1 LKFGEKDMEMLEL
14 LQRSVEAKASDVLIT
29 VGVPPV
35 LRITGKLQKMEL
47 EKLSPKDTQRIIYSI
62 LTEKQIK
69 CLEDI
74 RELDFTYDVPGLSRF
89 RVNVHF
95 QRNSVA
101 ATIRTIPRMVPSF
114 KDLNLPPALLDFCKL
129 ERGFV
134 LVTGRSTS
142 GKSTTLATMIDH
154 INNEKKR
161 HIITVEDPIEF
172 LHTHKES
179 VVEQREVGTDTATFA
194 AALKYSLRQNPDV
207 VLIGEMRDLETIA
220 AAVTAAETGHLVFA
234 TLHTISAIQTIERII
249 DVFPADQQEQIRY
262 QLSFTLE
269 GIVTQQLLP
278 SVDGG
283 LVPAC
288 EILFVT
294 PAIRNLIRE
303 GNTHQINVLIETG
316 LKFGMQ
322 SMDQAVLNLYKAGK
336 ISNSVLVSRI
346 SDPDK
351 IKGLL

>member
-1 LKFGEKDMEMLEL
+1 MEMIDL
-14 LQRSVEAKASDVLIT
+14 LHRSIEANASDILIT

-35 LRITGKLQKMEL
+35 LRVHAQLERMDL
-47 EKLSPKDTQRIIYSI
+47 EKLTPKEVQRLIYSV

-69 CLEDI
+69 VFEEN

-101 ATIRTIPRMVPSF
+101 ATIRTIPRNIPGF
-114 KDLNLPPALLDFCKL
+114 EKLNLPSQLINFCKL

-142 GKSTTLATMIDH
+142 GKSTTLATMLDY
-154 INNEKKR
+154 INAEKKT

-172 LHTHKES
+172 LHTHKKA
-179 VVEQREVGTDTATFA
+179 VVEQREVGTDTASFA
-194 AALKYSLRQNPDV
+194 IALKYALRQNPDV
-207 VLIGEMRDLETIA
+207 ILIGEMRDLDTIA

-278 SVDGG
+278 SIDGG

-303 GNTHQINVLIETG
+303 GNTHQIETVIETG
-316 LKFGMQ
+316 SKYGMQ

-346 SDPDK
+346 TDPEK

>member
-1 LKFGEKDMEMLEL
+1 MEMIEL
-14 LQRSVEAKASDVLIT
+14 LQRSIEANASDILIT

-35 LRITGKLQKMEL
+35 LRVNGQFNKMEL
-47 EKLSPKDTQRIIYSI
+47 EKLSPKDAQRIIYSI
-62 LTEKQIK
+62 LSEKQIK
-69 CLEDI
+69 SLEEN

-101 ATIRTIPRMVPSF
+101 ATIRTIPRDVPGFES
-114 KDLNLPPALLDFCKL
+114 LNLPIQLINLCKL

-134 LVTGRSTS
+134 LVTGRSTC
-142 GKSTTLATMIDH
+142 GKSTTLATMIDY
-154 INNEKKR
+154 INKERKC

-172 LHTHKES
+172 LHTHNKS

-194 AALKYSLRQNPDV
+194 AALKYALRQNPDV
-207 VLIGEMRDLETIA
+207 VLIGEMRDLETIS

-234 TLHTISAIQTIERII
+234 TLHTLSAVQTIERII
-249 DVFPADQQEQIRY
+249 DVFPADQQGQIRY
-262 QLSFTLE
+262 QLAFTLE
-269 GIVTQQLLP
+269 GIVTQQLVP

-283 LVPAC
+283 LVPVC

-303 GNTHQINVLIETG
+303 GNTHQIGVLIETG
-316 LKFGMQ
+316 SKFGMQ
-322 SMDQAVLNLYKAGK
+322 SMDQALLNLYRAGK

-346 SDPDK
+346 SDPEK

>member
-1 LKFGEKDMEMLEL
+1 MEMLDL
-14 LQRSVEAKASDVLIT
+14 LHRSIESSASDILLT

-35 LRITGKLQKMEL
+35 LRINGQLSKMEL
-47 EKLSPKDTQRIIYSI
+47 EKLTPKDVQRLVYSV
-62 LTEKQIK
+62 LTERQVKV
-69 CLEDI
+69 LEEN

-89 RVNVHF
+89 RINVHF

-101 ATIRTIPRMVPSF
+101 ATIRTIPREVPSF
-114 KDLNLPPALLDFCKL
+114 EKLNLPQQLISFCKL
-129 ERGFV
+129 ERGFI

-142 GKSTTLATMIDH
+142 GKSTTLATMIDQ
-154 INNEKKR
+154 INTERKA

-172 LHTHKES
+172 LHTHKKS

-194 AALKYSLRQNPDV
+194 VALKYALRQNPDV
-207 VLIGEMRDLETIA
+207 ILIGEMRDLETIA
-220 AAVTAAETGHLVFA
+220 ASVTAAETGHLVFA

-249 DVFPADQQEQIRY
+249 DVFPADQQGQIRY

-269 GIVTQQLLP
+269 GIITQQLLP

-303 GNTHQINVLIETG
+303 GNTHQIPTLIETG
-316 LKFGMQ
+316 SKYGMQ

-346 SDPDK
+346 SDPEK

>member
-1 LKFGEKDMEMLEL
+1 MEMLEL
-14 LQRSVEAKASDVLIT
+14 LQRSIEASASDIILT

-35 LRITGKLQKMEL
+35 LRVNGQLARMEL
-47 EKLSPKDTQRIIYSI
+47 EKISPKDAQRIIYSI

-69 CLEDI
+69 HLEEN

-89 RVNVHF
+89 RINVHF
-95 QRNSVA
+95 QRSSVA
-101 ATIRTIPRMVPSF
+101 ATIRTIPRQVPGFQS
-114 KDLNLPPALLDFCKL
+114 LNLPLQLINLCKID
-129 ERGFV
+129 RGFV

-142 GKSTTLATMIDH
+142 GKSTTLAAMIDY
-154 INNEKKR
+154 INKERKC

-172 LHTHKES
+172 LHTHNKS
-179 VVEQREVGTDTATFA
+179 VVEQREVGTDTATFG
-194 AALKYSLRQNPDV
+194 AALKYALRQNPDV
-207 VLIGEMRDLETIA
+207 ILIGEMRDLETIS

-234 TLHTISAIQTIERII
+234 TLHTLSATQTIERII
-249 DVFPADQQEQIRY
+249 DVFPADQQDQIRY
-262 QLSFTLE
+262 QLAFTLE
-269 GIVTQQLLP
+269 GIITQQLLP

-303 GNTHQINVLIETG
+303 GNTHQIGVLLETG
-316 LKFGMQ
+316 SKFGMQ

>member
-1 LKFGEKDMEMLEL
+1 MEMLEL
-14 LQRSVEAKASDVLIT
+14 LQRSVEAKASDLLIT

-35 LRITGKLQKMEL
+35 LRINGQLSKMEL
-47 EKLSPKDTQRIIYSI
+47 DKLSPKDTQKVIYSI
-62 LTEKQIK
+62 LTERQIK
-69 CLEDI
+69 MLEEN

-95 QRNSVA
+95 QRSSAA
-101 ATIRTIPRMVPSF
+101 ATIRTIPREVPKF
-114 KDLNLPPALLDFCKL
+114 DELNLPHQLINFCKL
-129 ERGFV
+129 DRGFV
-134 LVTGRSTS
+134 VVTGRSTS

-154 INNEKKR
+154 INTERKT
-161 HIITVEDPIEF
+161 HVITVEDPIEF
-172 LHTHKES
+172 LHTHKKS
-179 VVEQREVGTDTATFA
+179 VVEQREVGTDTSTFA
-194 AALKYSLRQNPDV
+194 IALKYALRQNPDV
-207 VLIGEMRDLETIA
+207 ILIGEMRDLETIA

-262 QLSFTLE
+262 QLSLTLE

-303 GNTHQINVLIETG
+303 GNTHQINVILETG
-316 LKFGMQ
+316 AKYGMQ
-322 SMDQAVLNLYKAGK
+322 SMDQALLTLYKAGK

>member
-1 LKFGEKDMEMLEL
+1 MEMFDL
-14 LQRSVEAKASDVLIT
+14 LHRSVEANASDVLLT

-35 LRITGKLQKMEL
+35 LRVNGQLNKMEL
-47 EKLSPKDTQRIIYSI
+47 ERLTPKDVQRLVYSI

-69 CLEDI
+69 VLEEY

-101 ATIRTIPRMVPSF
+101 ATIRTIPREVPGF
-114 KDLNLPPALLDFCKL
+114 EKLNLPLQLVNFCKL
-129 ERGFV
+129 DRGFV
-134 LVTGRSTS
+134 LVTGRSTC
-142 GKSTTLATMIDH
+142 GKSTTLAAMIDQ
-154 INNEKKR
+154 ININRKM

-172 LHTHKES
+172 LHTHKKS
-179 VVEQREVGTDTATFA
+179 IVEQREVGTDTTTSAI
-194 AALKYSLRQNPDV
+194 ALKYALRQNPDV
-207 VLIGEMRDLETIA
+207 MLIGEMRDLDTIA

-262 QLSFTLE
+262 QLSFSLE
-269 GIVTQQLLP
+269 GIITQQLLP

-294 PAIRNLIRE
+294 PGVRNLIRE
-303 GNTHQINVLIETG
+303 GNTHQIATLIETG
-316 LKFGMQ
+316 SKYGMQ
-322 SMDQAVLNLYKAGK
+322 TMDQALLNLYKAGK
-336 ISNSVLVSRI
+336 ISNSILVSRI
-346 SDPDK
+346 SDSDK

>member
-1 LKFGEKDMEMLEL
+1 MEMLEL
-14 LQRSVEAKASDVLIT
+14 LQRSIEASASDIILT

-35 LRITGKLQKMEL
+35 LRVNGQLARMEL
-47 EKLSPKDTQRIIYSI
+47 EKLSPKDAQRIIYSI

-69 CLEDI
+69 HLEEN

-89 RVNVHF
+89 RINVHF
-95 QRNSVA
+95 QRSSVA
-101 ATIRTIPRMVPSF
+101 ATIRTIPRQVPGFQS
-114 KDLNLPPALLDFCKL
+114 LNLPSQLINFCKL
-129 ERGFV
+129 DRGFV
-134 LVTGRSTS
+134 LVTGRSTT
-142 GKSTTLATMIDH
+142 GKSTTLAAMIDY
-154 INNEKKR
+154 INKERKC

-172 LHTHKES
+172 LHTHNKS
-179 VVEQREVGTDTATFA
+179 VVEQREVGSDTATFG
-194 AALKYSLRQNPDV
+194 AALKYALRQNPDV
-207 VLIGEMRDLETIA
+207 ILIGEMRDLETIS
-220 AAVTAAETGHLVFA
+220 AAVTAAETGHLVLA
-234 TLHTISAIQTIERII
+234 TLHTLTATQTIERII
-249 DVFPADQQEQIRY
+249 DVFPADQQDQIRY
-262 QLSFTLE
+262 QLAFTLE

-303 GNTHQINVLIETG
+303 GNTHQIGVLLETG
-316 LKFGMQ
+316 SKFGMQ

>member
-1 LKFGEKDMEMLEL
+1 MEMLEL
-14 LQRSVEAKASDVLIT
+14 LQRSIEASASDIILT

-35 LRITGKLQKMEL
+35 LRVNGQLARMEL
-47 EKLSPKDTQRIIYSI
+47 ERLSPKDAQRIIYSV

-69 CLEDI
+69 HLEEN

-89 RVNVHF
+89 RINVHF
-95 QRNSVA
+95 QRSSVA
-101 ATIRTIPRMVPSF
+101 ATIRTIPRQVPGFQS
-114 KDLNLPPALLDFCKL
+114 LNLPPQLINLCKID
-129 ERGFV
+129 RGFV

-142 GKSTTLATMIDH
+142 GKSTTLAAMIDY
-154 INNEKKR
+154 INKERKC

-172 LHTHKES
+172 LHTHNKS
-179 VVEQREVGTDTATFA
+179 VVEQREVGSDTATFG
-194 AALKYSLRQNPDV
+194 AALKYALRQNPDV
-207 VLIGEMRDLETIA
+207 ILIGEMRDLETIS

-234 TLHTISAIQTIERII
+234 TLHTLSATQTIERII
-249 DVFPADQQEQIRY
+249 DVFPADQQDQIRY
-262 QLSFTLE
+262 QLAFTLE
-269 GIVTQQLLP
+269 GIITQQLLP

-303 GNTHQINVLIETG
+303 SNTHQIGVLLETG
-316 LKFGMQ
+316 SKFGMQ

>member
-1 LKFGEKDMEMLEL
+1 MEMLDL
-14 LQRSVEAKASDVLIT
+14 LHRSIETNASDILIT

-35 LRITGKLQKMEL
+35 LRVHAQLEKMDL
-47 EKLSPKDTQRIIYSI
+47 EKLTPKEVQRLIYSV

-69 CLEDI
+69 ILEEN

-89 RVNVHF
+89 RINVHF

-101 ATIRTIPRMVPSF
+101 ATIRTIPRSIPGF
-114 KDLNLPPALLDFCKL
+114 EKLNLPLQLINFCKL

-142 GKSTTLATMIDH
+142 GKSTTLATMLDY
-154 INNEKKR
+154 INAEKKT

-172 LHTHKES
+172 LHTHKKA
-179 VVEQREVGTDTATFA
+179 VVEQREVGTDTASFA
-194 AALKYSLRQNPDV
+194 IALKYALRQNPDV
-207 VLIGEMRDLETIA
+207 ILIGEMRDLDTIA

-234 TLHTISAIQTIERII
+234 TLHTISAVQTIERII

-269 GIVTQQLLP
+269 GIITQQLIP

-294 PAIRNLIRE
+294 PAVRNLIRE
-303 GNTHQINVLIETG
+303 GNTYQIETIIETG
-316 LKFGMQ
+316 SKYGMQ

-336 ISNSVLVSRI
+336 ISNSVLVLRI
-346 SDPDK
+346 TDPEK

>member
-1 LKFGEKDMEMLEL
+1 MEITEL
-14 LQRSVEAKASDVLIT
+14 LQRSIEAKASDILIT

-35 LRITGKLQKMEL
+35 LRINGELSRMEL
-47 EKLSPKDTQRIIYSI
+47 EKLSPKDSQRLVYSI
-62 LTEKQIK
+62 LTERQIRV
-69 CLEDI
+69 LEET

-101 ATIRTIPRMVPSF
+101 ATIRTIPRQVPNF
-114 KDLNLPPALLDFCKL
+114 DQLNLPKQLISLCKL

-142 GKSTTLATMIDH
+142 GKSTTLAAMIDY
-154 INNEKKR
+154 INAERKS

-172 LHTHKES
+172 LHTHKKS
-179 VVEQREVGTDTATFA
+179 VLEQREVGTDTSTFSI
-194 AALKYSLRQNPDV
+194 ALKYALRQNPDV
-207 VLIGEMRDLETIA
+207 LLIGEMRDLETIA

-234 TLHTISAIQTIERII
+234 TLHTLSAAQTIDRII
-249 DVFPADQQEQIRY
+249 DVFPADQQEQIRF
-262 QLSFTLE
+262 QLAFTLE

-278 SVDGG
+278 TVDGG
-283 LVPAC
+283 LAPAC

-303 GNTHQINVLIETG
+303 GHVNQINVLIETG
-316 LKFGMQ
+316 SKFGMQ
-322 SMDQAVLNLYKAGK
+322 TMDQAVLNLYKAGK
-336 ISNSVLVSRI
+336 ISNSVLVSKI

-351 IKGLL
+351 VRGLI